1 MNRFVIFD
9 IDGTLADCSHRVD
22 HANAKDWDTFHSLAD
37 DDMVIVNV
45 ADLMVHL
52 SGYAGIILLT
62 GRPERY
68 RYKTME
74 WLKRSGLDGF
84 YEELIMREDDNFM
97 KDGQMKLVAL
107 ETRFGDYEGVMNSV
121 WFVVDDRDTVVEA
134 MRNYGLTVL
143 QPAVG
148 GY

>member
-1 MNRFVIFD
+1 MKQFVIFD
-9 IDGTLADCSHRVD
+9 IDGTIADCSHRVH
-22 HANAKDWDTFHSLAD
+22 HANAKEWEEFHLLCD
-37 DDMVIVNV
+37 EDPVIVPV
-45 ADLMVHL
+45 ADLLVAL
-52 SGYAGIILLT
+52 SASATILLLT

-68 RYKTME
+68 RYKTQQ
-74 WLKRSGLDGF
+74 WLKKSGLDM
-84 YEELIMREDDNFM
+84 YYAELIMREDDNFM

-107 ETRFGDYEGVMNSV
+107 ETRFGDYEGVMDNV

-134 MRNYGLTVL
+134 LRNYGLTVL